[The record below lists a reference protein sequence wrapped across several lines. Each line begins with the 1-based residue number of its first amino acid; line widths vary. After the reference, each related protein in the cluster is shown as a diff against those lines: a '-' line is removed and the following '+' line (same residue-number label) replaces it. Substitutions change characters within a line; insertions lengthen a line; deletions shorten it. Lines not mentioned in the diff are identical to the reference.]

1 VNVNEPLRKP
11 EFLGSENE
19 AALRSA
25 TILVVEDEAIVAM
38 DLVQQLQEMGYSV
51 CDTADN
57 GKDAL
62 ALAKKHKPDLVM
74 MDIVIKGDV
83 DGIEIAAE
91 IGPQLH
97 VPVVFLTAYSDN
109 RTVERAVRVA
119 PYGYLTKPFQP
130 REMRAGI
137 EVALYKARLERRL
150 RESEQW
156 FASMLRCVGDG
167 VIATDHNGQLR
178 FMNPSAEALTGWRH
192 DEALGRNVNEILRL
206 ENAETRTPVE
216 SPVQRAIG
224 DNAVVGIDYA
234 AWLAAR
240 DGTLRPVD
248 HSAAPI
254 RDDDGNVLGAVVV
267 FRDVAERLRAEDAL
281 RSSEKEFRNAFD
293 FAPAGMAL
301 VAMNGEFLQ
310 VNTALCAMLCGDSSL
325 DAASHW
331 EFTHP
336 GDVQM
341 EHEQL
346 LRLLSGETPSVRFEK
361 RYRRKDGREV
371 WALANVSLL
380 YAANAPRCYLYQ
392 VYDLTERKEAERQLA
407 HLAHYDPL
415 TGLANRA
422 FLREEAERM
431 IAIARRERKKLA
443 VVMLDL
449 DNFKY
454 VNDSLGHDAGDQLLK
469 TVSKRLQATLRDTD
483 CIARLGGDEFVMLLS
498 GFSRAEEAMVVSEK
512 VRVALSQPITLGRQE
527 TQVTPSMGIS
537 ICPDDGTEWRELL
550 RCADSALYHAKAEG
564 RNNAQFYRLE
574 LTAKMEWRMRLQSAL
589 RHALARREFVL
600 HYQPIVSFASGRP
613 NRAEALVRWH
623 HPERGLLGPD
633 EFIAAAEETGLIV
646 ELGEWVLFEA
656 CREAVRW
663 KNMGVPLTVSVNVS
677 ARQFK
682 AGSLADVVRRA
693 LEASGLDPS
702 LLCLEITEQLVL
714 KDSEQ
719 NLALLADI
727 KALGVGITIDD
738 FGVGYSSL
746 SYIKRFA
753 PGSLKID
760 RSFMLGLVES
770 NDAAAIVK
778 AVIAMAR
785 HLDIEVIAEGVEN
798 EAQHVFLEAQGC
810 HETQGYLYAKPRP
823 AEEFRDWLTA
833 TR

>member
-1 VNVNEPLRKP
+1 MSMNEPLRRP
-11 EFLGSENE
+11 EFVGSENE
-19 AALRSA
+19 AASQSA

-38 DLVQQLQEMGYSV
+38 DLVQQLQEMGYTV

-57 GKDAL
+57 GEDAL
-62 ALAKKHKPDLVM
+62 ALAKKHRPDLVM

-83 DGIEIAAE
+83 DGIDIAAE

-109 RTVERAVRVA
+109 RTVERAARVA

-130 REMRAGI
+130 REMRAAI
-137 EVALYKARLERRL
+137 EVALYKSRLERLL

-156 FASMLRCVGDG
+156 FASTLRCVGDG
-167 VIATDHNGQLR
+167 VIATDHNGRLR
-178 FMNPSAEALTGWRH
+178 FMNPAAETVTGWRH
-192 DEALGRNVNEILRL
+192 DEALGRNVDEILRL
-206 ENAETRTPVE
+206 ENAEAR
-216 SPVQRAIG
+216 SPVQRAIR

-234 AWLAAR
+234 AWLATR

-254 RDDDGNVLGAVVV
+254 RNNNGRVLGAVVV
-267 FRDVAERLRAEDAL
+267 FRDVSERLRAEEEL
-281 RSSEKEFRNAFD
+281 RGSEKKFRNAFD
-293 FAPAGMAL
+293 VAPAGMAL
-301 VAMNGEFLQ
+301 VAMNGGFLQ
-310 VNTALCAMLCGDSSL
+310 VNAALCAMLGSDDASL

-336 GDVQM
+336 SDVEM

-361 RYRRKDGREV
+361 RYRRKDGGEI

-380 YAANAPRCYLYQ
+380 YAANDPSCYLYQ

-407 HLAHYDPL
+407 YLAHYDPL

-431 IAIARRERKKLA
+431 IAMARRERKKLA

-469 TVSKRLQATLRDTD
+469 TVSARLQTTLRDTD
-483 CIARLGGDEFVMLLS
+483 CVARLGGDEFVMLLS
-498 GFSRAEEAMVVSEK
+498 GFTRAEEAMVVSEK
-512 VRVALSQPITLGRQE
+512 VRAALSQPITLGGQE
-527 TQVTPSMGIS
+527 TRVTPSMGIS
-537 ICPDDGTEWRELL
+537 ICPDDGAEWRELL

-564 RNNAQFYRLE
+564 RNNAQFYRAE

-589 RHALARREFVL
+589 HRALARCEFVL
-600 HYQPIVSFASGRP
+600 HYQPIVSVASGRP
-613 NRAEALVRWH
+613 NRAEALLRWH

-633 EFIAAAEETGLIV
+633 EFIAAAEEIGLIV

-656 CREAVRW
+656 CREAVHW

-682 AGSLADVVRRA
+682 SGSLADVVRRA

-702 LLCLEITEQLVL
+702 FLCLEITEQLVL

-727 KALGVGITIDD
+727 KKLGVGIAIDD
-738 FGVGYSSL
+738 FGVGYASL

-760 RSFMLGLVES
+760 RSFMPDLLES
-770 NDAAAIVK
+770 NDVAAIVK

-785 HLDIEVIAEGVEN
+785 HLEIEVIAEGVEN

-810 HETQGYLYAKPRP
+810 HETQGYLYAKPCP